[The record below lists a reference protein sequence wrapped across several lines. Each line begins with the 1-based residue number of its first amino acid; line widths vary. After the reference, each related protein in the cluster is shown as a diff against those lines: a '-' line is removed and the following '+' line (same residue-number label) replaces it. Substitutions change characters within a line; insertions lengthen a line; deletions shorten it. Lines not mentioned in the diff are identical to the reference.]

1 MISELEKSTS
11 LALQAAKNSNYSKK
25 AVKAEIEFIE
35 SKIPGMKEKADRKR
49 AWRTIQQLQKN
60 GRNFKS
66 KSISE

>member
-1 MISELEKSTS
+1 MSNELDVSIG

-35 SKIPGMKEKADRKR
+35 SKIPGMEEKADKKR

-60 GRNFKS
+60 GRNFNS
-66 KSISE
+66 MG